1 MSSSRSMREDV
12 SAEQMSRECLAMRVR
27 LLNRTITRIYDEAL
41 SRVGL
46 TVNQLNILTVV
57 EKSGPMTPGSVAALL
72 EMEKST
78 VSRTVT
84 RMIEH
89 GWIAEQRNG
98 DLRSVDL
105 VLTGAGRRKRGASGP
120 HWEAAQQ
127 QAAELL
133 GPTATQNLRRA
144 GNAISQLA

>member
-1 MSSSRSMREDV
+1 MSSNRLAREDV

-41 SRVGL
+41 ASVGL
-46 TVNQLNILTVV
+46 TVNQLNILAAL
-57 EKSGPMTPGSVAALL
+57 EKSGPTTPGSVAALL

-89 GWIAEQRNG
+89 GWLAEQRNG

-105 VLTGAGRRKRGASGP
+105 VLTGAGRRKRSSAGP
-120 HWEAAQQ
+120 YWEAAQE

-133 GPTATQNLRRA
+133 GPTATQNIRRA